1 MPTRSTGCEGLSV
14 IELPQNISRRFDDAL
29 VVRRAIADDL
39 SDVVALLSQLHEDEA
54 PPLVGEDLTST
65 FAEILASST
74 RAVLVATRDGAIV
87 GTLDLFAMAN
97 LTRGG
102 RPWAGVENLV
112 VDVACRRQGIGRA
125 LIAVAVDTAL
135 EAGCYKVQ
143 LVSHHKRDAAH
154 VLYSHTG
161 FTAPVRGYRRYL
173 EN

>member
-1 MPTRSTGCEGLSV
+1 L
-14 IELPQNISRRFDDAL
+14 IELPQNISRRFDDRL
-29 VVRRAIADDL
+29 VVRGAIADDL

-54 PPLVGEDLTST
+54 PPLVGEGLTSA
-65 FAEILASST
+65 FAEIIASSA
-74 RAVLVATRDGAIV
+74 RAVLVASRDGALV
-87 GTLDLFAMAN
+87 GTLDLFVIAN

-102 RPWAGVENLV
+102 RPWAGIENLV

-125 LIAVAVDTAL
+125 LVDVAVDIAL

-143 LVSHHKRDAAH
+143 LVSHDKRDAAH

-173 EN
+173 

>member
-1 MPTRSTGCEGLSV
+1 MPTRSIGCDELNM
-14 IELPQNISRRFDDAL
+14 IELSPNISRRFDDGL
-29 VVRRAIADDL
+29 MVRRAIPDDL

-65 FAEILASST
+65 FAEILSSRT
-74 RAVLVATRDGAIV
+74 RALLVASRDGATV

-102 RPWAGVENLV
+102 RPWAGIENLV
-112 VDVACRRQGIGRA
+112 VDVACRQQGIGRA
-125 LIAVAVDTAL
+125 LVAVAVDTAL

-154 VLYSHTG
+154 ALYSHTG

-173 EN
+173 